1 MPRRYFAT
9 YDYTEIVMGE
19 PREFVCETVIE
30 AVDLNDAKARANR
43 YFEELAFVAGVGWK
57 RVLHRW
63 KLAEA
68 PDDQDVRELAPP

>member
-30 AVDLNDAKARANR
+30 APDLDTAKVRATR
-43 YFEELAFVAGVGWK
+43 YFEELSFVNGVGWR
-57 RVLHRW
+57 RVLNHYRI
-63 KLAEA
+63 AEA
-68 PDDQDVRELAPP
+68 PEEQAAGVTR